1 MPLGVFMKKI
11 LLLVLLGLLFFSSV
25 CFAQDAI
32 EVGGALVYNP
42 LLFNAPGLGGG
53 INLAFFSNIT
63 DSFGVGYYI
72 DLAFGP
78 KDMKTFDVL
87 IAPYYAFKLTEKLCM
102 PVSAGLLL
110 GIFFLGYGGNITLQY
125 AITPNISIFGRFQCV
140 YAYFFVPGVSAET
153 LIMSPCIGVGF
164 RF

>member
-1 MPLGVFMKKI
+1 MKKKLLMVLLA
-11 LLLVLLGLLFFSSV
+11 LLLFSSV

-32 EVGGALVYNP
+32 EVGGMLVHNP
-42 LLFNAPGLGGG
+42 QLFNGPGLGGG
-53 INLAFFSNIT
+53 INLAFFSDIT
-63 DSFGVGYYI
+63 DSFGVGFYI

-78 KDMKTFDVL
+78 EKMKAFDVL
-87 IAPYYAFKLTEKLCM
+87 IAPYYAFKITEKLCM

-110 GIFFLGYGGNITLQY
+110 GIFFFGYGGNITLQY

-140 YAYFFVPGVSAET
+140 YTYYFVPGVSAET
-153 LIMSPCIGVGF
+153 LVMSPCIGVGF